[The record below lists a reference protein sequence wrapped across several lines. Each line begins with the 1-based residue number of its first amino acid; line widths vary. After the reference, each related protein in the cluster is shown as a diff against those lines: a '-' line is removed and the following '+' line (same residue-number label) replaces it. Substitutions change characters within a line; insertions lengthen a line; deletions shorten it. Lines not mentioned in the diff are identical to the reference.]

1 MHSRLLNPV
10 LYQAA
15 DSGRA
20 VQSGIL
26 LRSIS
31 LYKTRVRPSRV
42 PRYYGKPGTGA
53 TLSPLGALRDMSKAA
68 PFFSLRN
75 AEDSFFDD

>member
-53 TLSPLGALRDMSKAA
+53 TLSPLGALRYRSKAA
-68 PFFSLRN
+68 PIFLTAKR
-75 AEDSFFDD
+75 